1 MQWLYTQKATSFL
14 DIKQLGHP
22 SNNFKTSS
30 DGVQVLSI
38 QQRQTNAPYMVPG
51 ATFFSATATIFSS
64 RSYMVRGGDLVFS
77 LQLSEFTSHKGL
89 HHMQRG

>member
-1 MQWLYTQKATSFL
+1 MQWLYTHKATHFL

-30 DGVQVLSI
+30 GGVQVLSI

-51 ATFFSATATIFSS
+51 ATFRFFYHAVADHFEE
-64 RSYMVRGGDLVFS
+64 RGLSHRTYKLAIDLS
-77 LQLSEFTSHKGL
+77 INLLIA
-89 HHMQRG
+89 